1 MLNDDHLSYLSDFPN
16 LTRLKIQK
24 NSWVTNKGI
33 EALQNLENLSELNL
47 YGTSVSNTAL
57 MTLGQMQSL
66 KKLFL
71 WNTRITPKAIADF
84 RAQHPDIEVV
94 AGL

>member
-1 MLNDDHLSYLSDFPN
+1 
-16 LTRLKIQK
+16 
-24 NSWVTNKGI
+24 
-33 EALQNLENLSELNL
+33 
-47 YGTSVSNTAL
+47 

-84 RAQHPDIEVV
+84 KAQHPDIEVV